1 MIWFYLHVTQIL
13 TFLEIKKIYIYTQT
27 ILLNNFNQ
35 NKGLI
40 KSPDVQ
46 MNKNKII

>member
-13 TFLEIKKIYIYTQT
+13 TFLEIKKNIYTQT

-40 KSPDVQ
+40 KSPNVQ

>member
-1 MIWFYLHVTQIL
+1 MIWFYLHVTQIV
-13 TFLEIKKIYIYTQT
+13 TFLEIKKKKNTQT

-40 KSPDVQ
+40 KSPNVQ